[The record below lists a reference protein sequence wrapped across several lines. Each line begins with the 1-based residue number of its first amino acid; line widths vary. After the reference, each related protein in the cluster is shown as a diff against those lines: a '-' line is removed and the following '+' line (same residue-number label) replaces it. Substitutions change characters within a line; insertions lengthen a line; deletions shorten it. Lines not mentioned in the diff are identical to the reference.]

1 VILSV
6 ILFGIVNSPP
16 KDLLDLLKRYNSD
29 VQELTLALR
38 EIVLDELAPCYE
50 NIVEVY
56 MISLVYASSER
67 VMKDGICY
75 IGVLKDRVN
84 LGFHHGTALRDPY
97 GLMEGTGESMR
108 HIKVRHMSDALNP
121 ALRAYLQEARERV
134 GHDAGLGA
142 KRTVTISV
150 KRKSAA
156 KRVIGRR
163 PVL

>member
-1 VILSV
+1 MERTYAIPM
-6 ILFGIVNSPP
+6 G
-16 KDLLDLLKRYNSD
+16 
-29 VQELTLALR
+29 
-38 EIVLDELAPCYE
+38 
-50 NIVEVY
+50 
-56 MISLVYASSER
+56 SL
-67 VMKDGICY
+67 
-75 IGVLKDRVN
+75 
-84 LGFHHGTALRDPY
+84 
-97 GLMEGTGESMR
+97 EGTGESMR

-134 GHDAGLGA
+134 GHAGLGA